1 MAELT
6 KIKNTVKKNSDN
18 NKPIT
23 ILVLDGTSG
32 RNGIR
37 QVTEFNK
44 ELEIDGLI
52 ITKLDG
58 SAKGGFILEIAQ
70 TIKKPIFFIGNGEKI
85 TDLKPFDA
93 EVFAEDFLN
102 GRFE

>member
-1 MAELT
+1 MAELK
-6 KIKNTVKKNSDN
+6 KIKSTVQNVSADN
-18 NKPIT
+18 EPIT

-37 QVTEFNK
+37 QVTESNK

-58 SAKGGFILEIAQ
+58 STK
-70 TIKKPIFFIGNGEKI
+70 
-85 TDLKPFDA
+85 DLY
-93 EVFAEDFLN
+93 
-102 GRFE
+102 